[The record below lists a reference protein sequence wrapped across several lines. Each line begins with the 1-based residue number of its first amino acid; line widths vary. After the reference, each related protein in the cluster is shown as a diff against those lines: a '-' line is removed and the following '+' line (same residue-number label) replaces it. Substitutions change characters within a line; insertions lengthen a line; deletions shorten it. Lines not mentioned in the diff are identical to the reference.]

1 MFKLINKYY
10 LQKIE
15 PHKNGGV
22 EICTTSKR
30 AWVGLGICFLLGFV
44 LEITYLIVPAPLDF
58 LIEHFPWLAIL
69 IFFGLLIHLVVLP
82 YFEIYNSYFEMAPG
96 KLVAIQGL
104 FLAFKREDQ
113 FIPYNLIRGCRIEQ
127 NICGRIFDYGDLL
140 IGTSMTSGVEL
151 TLPNIDHPQQVMKEI
166 EGMLSNK
173 YQYVDFTRAGS

>member
-1 MFKLINKYY
+1 MNPY
-10 LQKIE
+10 LA
-15 PHKNGGV
+15 G
-22 EICTTSKR
+22 
-30 AWVGLGICFLLGFV
+30 FLLGFV

-127 NICGRIFDYGDLL
+127 NICGRIFDYADTDGIHLFLKKNLD
-140 IGTSMTSGVEL
+140 SVEYIPNKEKTDQYSREKL
-151 TLPNIDHPQQVMKEI
+151 TQRFSEI
-166 EGMLSNK
+166 LNSTNNE
-173 YQYVDFTRAGS
+173 